1 VTEQTASTAWVHG
14 RFDGRR
20 GPKKVL
26 FGRMYEDSA
35 IELGAFPP
43 GGRVMCIAS
52 AGCTAMA
59 LAPHHDVVAIDI
71 NPDQLAYARRR
82 IEGEPAI
89 QGNAERVMGLGR
101 MVAPLLGWSAR
112 RVNEFLQ
119 LDDCAAQ
126 LDYWKRHLDTR
137 RFRAALRV
145 MFSLTALRAIY
156 SSPLLRCL
164 PPRLAMVMRSRLERG
179 FANHPNRHNVYA
191 RALLLGELAAPA
203 PVSVADRITLVQAD
217 AAEWLENAP
226 AGSFEGISLSN
237 ILDGANEAYRARL
250 VAAVRKAAAPGAM
263 VVLRSFSEPAAAMT
277 SNCATADRSMLWGIV
292 DVRPADQ
299 FA

>member
-89 QGNAERVMGLGR
+89 QGTAERVMGLGR

>member
-1 VTEQTASTAWVHG
+1 MTELTASTAWVHG
-14 RFDGRR
+14 RFDGRQ

-26 FGRMYEDSA
+26 FGRVYEDSA
-35 IELGAFPP
+35 IELGAFKP

-59 LAPHHDVVAIDI
+59 LAAHHDGVAIDI

-82 IEGEPAI
+82 IAGEPAI
-89 QGNAERVMGLGR
+89 QGTAERVMGMGR
-101 MVAPLLGWSAR
+101 MLAPLLGWSTP
-112 RVNEFLQ
+112 RVREFLA
-119 LDDCAAQ
+119 LDDCTAQ
-126 LDYWKRHLDTR
+126 IAFWQRHLDTR
-137 RFRAALRV
+137 RFGAALRV
-145 MFSLTALRAIY
+145 MFSVTALRAIY

-164 PPRLAMVMRSRLERG
+164 PPRLAMVMRGRLERG
-179 FANHPNRHNVYA
+179 FANHPNRHNLYA

-203 PVSVADRITLVQAD
+203 PVSVADRITLVHAD

-226 AGSFEGISLSN
+226 AGSLDGFSLSN
-237 ILDGANEAYRARL
+237 ILDGANDAYRARL
-250 VAAVRKAAAPGAM
+250 AAAVRRAAAPGAM
-263 VVLRSFSEPAAAMT
+263 VVLRSFSEPNAAMT

-299 FA
+299 FD